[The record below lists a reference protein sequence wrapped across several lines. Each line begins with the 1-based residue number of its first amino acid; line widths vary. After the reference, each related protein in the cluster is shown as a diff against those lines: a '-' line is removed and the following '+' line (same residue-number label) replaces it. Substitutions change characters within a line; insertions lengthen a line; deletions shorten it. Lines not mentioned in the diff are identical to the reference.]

1 MLLKHF
7 SFDIVS
13 LLWYNSQMELKERI
27 DIIAK
32 QAEIVYKKI
41 FIFSA
46 IAGGSWIYGIKTDDY
61 LGFVIWFVFALS
73 TMGVVINLTKQGT
86 LYTELEEMKNGKY

>member
-1 MLLKHF
+1 
-7 SFDIVS
+7 
-13 LLWYNSQMELKERI
+13 MEIKDKI

-46 IAGGSWIYGIKTDDY
+46 IASGSWIYGIKMNSY
-61 LGFVIWFVFALS
+61 LGFIVWIVFVLCTIGLVA
-73 TMGVVINLTKQGT
+73 NLTKQGT
-86 LYTELEEMKNGKY
+86 LYTELEEIKNGKS